1 MPASSNRRSEPPAL
15 RHIASK
21 ARASLSRPAS
31 PGVQAADKLG
41 IGLIED
47 EESRVIISRL
57 YAGYIASNSATL
69 FVGDVLLAVNGQ
81 PIPNQETALKLLI
94 EAVGT
99 IEVRLQRTQDP
110 GCWVLRYYD
119 AKNSVARVEKGT
131 IRLNRESIREINKY
145 TLQAANARRRRGDGG
160 GEEGRLAGRERGGLR
175 DVAWGPRGSAA
186 RAPAAGRRRPGWGA
200 ACGALYPAGG
210 ALLGAAT
217 AGGGAR
223 SVDRE
228 AAARHLGA
236 GAQTAARPGRLGPT
250 PFGHHG

>member
-1 MPASSNRRSEPPAL
+1 MPASSNRRSSPRPAPYCE
-15 RHIASK
+15 K

-47 EESRVIISRL
+47 EESRVTSRL

-119 AKNSVARVEKGT
+119 AKNAVARVAKGP
-131 IRLNRESIREINKY
+131 IRLNRESIRVIN
-145 TLQAANARRRRGDGG
+145 
-160 GEEGRLAGRERGGLR
+160 
-175 DVAWGPRGSAA
+175 
-186 RAPAAGRRRPGWGA
+186 
-200 ACGALYPAGG
+200 
-210 ALLGAAT
+210 
-217 AGGGAR
+217 
-223 SVDRE
+223 
-228 AAARHLGA
+228 
-236 GAQTAARPGRLGPT
+236 
-250 PFGHHG
+250 

>member
-175 DVAWGPRGSAA
+175 DVAWVPRGSAA

-250 PFGHHG
+250 PIGHHG

>member
-1 MPASSNRRSEPPAL
+1 M
-15 RHIASK
+15 
-21 ARASLSRPAS
+21 
-31 PGVQAADKLG
+31 QAADKLG

-145 TLQAANARRRRGDGG
+145 TLQAANARRRPGDGG
-160 GEEGRLAGRERGGLR
+160 GEEGRLAGRERGG
-175 DVAWGPRGSAA
+175 GSADPAHA
-186 RAPAAGRRRPGWGA
+186 RQIYLAWESGRSSGS
-200 ACGALYPAGG
+200 
-210 ALLGAAT
+210 T
-217 AGGGAR
+217 Q
-223 SVDRE
+223 
-228 AAARHLGA
+228 
-236 GAQTAARPGRLGPT
+236 AQDSNSL
-250 PFGHHG
+250 F

>member
-1 MPASSNRRSEPPAL
+1 M
-15 RHIASK
+15 
-21 ARASLSRPAS
+21 
-31 PGVQAADKLG
+31 QAADKLG

-175 DVAWGPRGSAA
+175 DVAGVPRGSAA